1 ASSLA
6 IEAGDM
12 VRAGRRAG
20 VVAAETKS
28 STTDMVTEFDRAS
41 EQLLVTRIRATRPHD
56 GIVGEEGS
64 STVGTSGVSW
74 LIDPIDGTTNFLYDI
89 PAWAVSVAAV
99 DAEGPLAAAVYAPAL
114 GELFTARRGG
124 GATLNGVPIACGR
137 SADLSTSLVA
147 TGFSYVAARRV
158 EQAARVARMIGH
170 VRDVRRFGAASP
182 RRRPARRNRGRV
194 PHRRLLR
201 WRDPTR
207 SGARGQSFAVR
218 RPGRPDRAKL
228 RLKQANRTGGTDPAD
243 HLPSCEPWVLES
255 WQWKTT
261 SGFVRL

>member
-1 ASSLA
+1 MSDDLLRLASSLS

-170 VRDVRRFGAASP
+170 VRDVRRFGAASLDLCFV
-182 RRRPARRNRGRV
+182 AMGRLDGYFEEDLGPWDLAAGQLV
-194 PHRRLLR
+194 ATEAGCRTG
-201 WRDPTR
+201 DF
-207 SGARGQSFAVR
+207 SGGAI
-218 RPGRPDRAKL
+218 RPG
-228 RLKQANRTGGTDPAD
+228 QALVANPSLFAD
-243 HLPSCEPWVLES
+243 LADLIERS
-255 WQWKTT
+255 
-261 SGFVRL
+261 SG

>member
-1 ASSLA
+1 MSDDLLRLASSLA

-170 VRDVRRFGAASP
+170 VRDVRRFGAASLDLCFV
-182 RRRPARRNRGRV
+182 AMGRLDGYFEEDLGPWDLAAGQLV
-194 PHRRLLR
+194 ATEAGCRTG
-201 WRDPTR
+201 DF
-207 SGARGQSFAVR
+207 SGGAI
-218 RPGRPDRAKL
+218 RPG
-228 RLKQANRTGGTDPAD
+228 QALVANPSLFAD
-243 HLPSCEPWVLES
+243 LADLIERS
-255 WQWKTT
+255 
-261 SGFVRL
+261 SG